1 MYIISNEK
9 ANEFLVILFKSEI
22 ARSDRWTS
30 NLNEATR
37 MSEVDANTELI
48 YFTEKRGFI
57 NLITIS
63 NM

>member
-1 MYIISNEK
+1 MYIISNKEATK
-9 ANEFLVILFKSEI
+9 FMVVLFKSKI

-37 MSEVDANTELI
+37 MDEVDANTEFI

-57 NLITIS
+57 DLIIIG